1 MQKFLFIATA
11 VLLLFSIFCF
21 KWALNERDGRK
32 LAESINKS
40 NATEI
45 GRLNKAND
53 KATAQIQKLQN
64 IEETIKEPC
73 NCFNNSIPK
82 PVLDVLRKRK

>member
-1 MQKFLFIATA
+1 MQKFLFLATA

-21 KWALNERDGRK
+21 KWALNERDARK
-32 LAESINKS
+32 IAESINKS

-53 KATAQIQKLQN
+53 NATAQIQKLQSVK
-64 IEETIKEPC
+64 ETIKEPC
-73 NCFNNSIPK
+73 NCYNNPIPK
-82 PVLDVLRKRK
+82 PVLDVLRKHK

>member
-1 MQKFLFIATA
+1 MQKFLWIATA
-11 VLLLFSIFCF
+11 VLLLFGIFCF

-32 LAESINKS
+32 LAESINES

-53 KATAQIQKLQN
+53 NATAQIQKLQN
-64 IEETIKEPC
+64 IESKVNEPC
-73 NCFNNSIPK
+73 NCFNNNIPE
-82 PVLDVLRKRK
+82 PILDVLRKRK